1 MNTPYPMTGNR
12 MSFLTVGA
20 LSALALLLVA
30 CGEQTGDQQQGAT
43 PSATEESSDN
53 ATTTQ

>member
-1 MNTPYPMTGNR
+1 MNTPFPMTGNR
-12 MSFLTVGA
+12 MRFWTVGV
-20 LSALALLLVA
+20 LSALALLLGA
-30 CGEQTGDQQQGAT
+30 CGEQSGDQQGSA